1 MKKIFLVLAA
11 LATMAAV
18 SCVKDE
24 LNPDALVKPEPPV
37 EKPEEK
43 PVEPPTPEKTAKVVI
58 NELCGNKVEYSTFTA
73 ANKFIELY
81 NAGDAEAD
89 LSGWQ
94 MFKNNDAEAV
104 WTAPAG
110 TKLAAGAYL
119 VLEADQADAAVG
131 FNAGFS
137 AKKEVKIELKDA
149 SGKSVDVFLR
159 GADATPMAEESLA
172 ENKDAS
178 FSRVPNGTG
187 DFAYAAPTPGAA
199 NGEKTGDIEGYTPA
213 GSEQPAP
220 EKAAKVVINELCG
233 NKVEYSTFTSANK
246 FIELYN
252 AGDAEADLSGWQMF
266 KNNETEAV
274 WTAPAGTKL
283 AAGAYLVLEADQA
296 DAAIGFNAG
305 FSAKKEVKIE
315 LKDASGKSVDVFLR
329 GADATPMAEESLA
342 ENKEASFSRVPN
354 GTGDFA
360 YAAPTPGA
368 ANGEK
373 TGDIE
378 GYTK

>member
-24 LNPDALVKPEPPV
+24 MNPDALVKPEPPV

-43 PVEPPTPEKTAKVVI
+43 PVEPPTQEKTAKVVI

-94 MFKNNDAEAV
+94 MFKNNETEAV

-172 ENKDAS
+172 ENK
-178 FSRVPNGTG
+178 
-187 DFAYAAPTPGAA
+187 
-199 NGEKTGDIEGYTPA
+199 
-213 GSEQPAP
+213 
-220 EKAAKVVINELCG
+220 
-233 NKVEYSTFTSANK
+233 
-246 FIELYN
+246 
-252 AGDAEADLSGWQMF
+252 
-266 KNNETEAV
+266 
-274 WTAPAGTKL
+274 
-283 AAGAYLVLEADQA
+283 
-296 DAAIGFNAG
+296 
-305 FSAKKEVKIE
+305 
-315 LKDASGKSVDVFLR
+315 
-329 GADATPMAEESLA
+329 
-342 ENKEASFSRVPN
+342 EASFSRVPN

-360 YAAPTPGA
+360 YAVPTPGA